1 MSQTISKANLKAI
14 HDVACNG
21 WKSKIED
28 YAKRKPFD
36 DEIELSQNEVDE
48 MYNASDS
55 KQKKVLDKFFTKPKS
70 IMDNVN
76 SFEDACKVLGIDK
89 SDVFNS
95 KFDSLSDI
103 AFKKLKVIIKA
114 LNDGWYPNWED
125 VNEYKYWIWWTM
137 KGGFSYYSA
146 DYGYYTSGGV
156 PSALC
161 LKTREL
167 AEHASKIAYKEY
179 KEYYS

>member
-1 MSQTISKANLKAI
+1 MSQTITKTNLKAI
-14 HDVACNG
+14 HDVACSG
-21 WKSKIED
+21 WKTKIEN

-36 DEIELSQNEVDE
+36 DKIELTQDEVDE
-48 MYNASDS
+48 MYNASDVN
-55 KQKKVLDKFFTKPKS
+55 QKKVLDKFFTRPKS
-70 IMDNVN
+70 IMDSIN
-76 SFEDACKVLGIDK
+76 SFEDARKILGIDK
-89 SDVFNS
+89 ADVFNP
-95 KFDSLSDI
+95 KFDSPNDI

-114 LNDGWYPNWED
+114 LNDGWYPNWENE
-125 VNEYKYWIWWTM
+125 NEYKYWIWWTM
-137 KGGFSYYSA
+137 KGGFSYYSVSYSDSHA
-146 DYGYYTSGGV
+146 HV

>member
-1 MSQTISKANLKAI
+1 MSQTITKTNLKAI
-14 HDVACNG
+14 HDVACSS
-21 WKSKIED
+21 WKTKIEN

-36 DEIELSQNEVDE
+36 VEIELTQDEVDE
-48 MYNASDS
+48 MYNASDA
-55 KQKKVLDKFFTKPKS
+55 KQKKVLDKFFTRPKS
-70 IMDNVN
+70 IMDSVN
-76 SFEDACKVLGIDK
+76 SFEDACKILAIDK
-89 SDVFNS
+89 ADVFNS
-95 KFDSLSDI
+95 KFDSPNDI

-114 LNDGWYPNWED
+114 LNDGWYPNWENE
-125 VNEYKYWIWWTM
+125 NEYKYWIWWTM
-137 KGGFSYYSA
+137 KGGFSHP
-146 DYGYYTSGGV
+146 DVNCNLTSTYV